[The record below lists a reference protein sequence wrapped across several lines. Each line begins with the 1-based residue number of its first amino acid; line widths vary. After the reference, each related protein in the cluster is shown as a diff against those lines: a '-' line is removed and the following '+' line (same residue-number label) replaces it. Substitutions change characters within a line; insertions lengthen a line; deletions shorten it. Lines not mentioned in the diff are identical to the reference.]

1 MLKIPYNKI
10 IDFIEAQTSLTKQ
23 EIEEKIQEKLRQF
36 SNILSREG
44 AALLVANELK
54 INFSDFNNIVLKVN
68 EFFETESANVKLKVI
83 RDNGISEFVRKDGQS
98 GRVRTY
104 FASDETGTTRIV
116 LWNDLID
123 QFHLEEQTIY
133 EIKNVRI
140 KKNNNSYEV
149 HLTSKSEIN
158 ELEKIK
164 NEEKSRIRKRIIEI
178 QKPEDVETLGI
189 IVKIFEPK
197 TFKTCKICKRRVENF
212 CQEHPNEIPETNYV
226 VTLILDDATDSIR
239 VVLFK
244 EVFEIIGSLE
254 NLNNLLGKI
263 LFVRGK
269 VSINDK
275 FNTKDLIAKDVKI
288 INDPDEAISLLKTF
302 IY

>member
-10 IDFIEAQTSLTKQ
+10 IDLIEAQTSLSREQ
-23 EIEEKIQEKLRQF
+23 IEEKIQEKLKQF

-54 INFSDFNNIVLKVN
+54 INFSDFNNIILKIN
-68 EFFETESANVKLKVI
+68 EYFETDSANVKLKVI
-83 RDNGISEFVRKDGQS
+83 RDNGISEFIRKDGQN

-123 QFHLEEQTIY
+123 QFPLKEQTIY
-133 EIKNVRI
+133 EIKNVKI
-140 KKNNNSYEV
+140 KKNNNNYEV

-158 ELEKIK
+158 ELEKIN
-164 NEEKSRIRKRIIEI
+164 NEEKPKSRKRILEI

-197 TFKTCKICKRRVENF
+197 TFKTCKICKRRVETV
-212 CQEHPNEIPETNYV
+212 CQDHPNEIPENNYV

-244 EVFEIIGSLE
+244 EVFESIANLD
-254 NLNNLLGKI
+254 NLNTLLGKI
-263 LFVRGK
+263 LFVKGK

-275 FNTKDLIAKDVKI
+275 FNTKDLIAKEVKI
-288 INDPDEAISLLKTF
+288 IQKADEAISMLKTF

>member
-123 QFHLEEQTIY
+123 QFQLEEQTIY

-158 ELEKIK
+158 EVEKIK
-164 NEEKSRIRKRIIEI
+164 NEEKPRIRKRIIEI

-212 CQEHPNEIPETNYV
+212 CQEHSNELPENNYV

>member
-116 LWNDLID
+116 LWNLSLI
-123 QFHLEEQTIY
+123 HI
-133 EIKNVRI
+133 
-140 KKNNNSYEV
+140 
-149 HLTSKSEIN
+149 
-158 ELEKIK
+158 
-164 NEEKSRIRKRIIEI
+164 
-178 QKPEDVETLGI
+178 
-189 IVKIFEPK
+189 
-197 TFKTCKICKRRVENF
+197 
-212 CQEHPNEIPETNYV
+212 
-226 VTLILDDATDSIR
+226 
-239 VVLFK
+239 
-244 EVFEIIGSLE
+244 
-254 NLNNLLGKI
+254 
-263 LFVRGK
+263 
-269 VSINDK
+269 
-275 FNTKDLIAKDVKI
+275 
-288 INDPDEAISLLKTF
+288 
-302 IY
+302 

>member
-10 IDFIEAQTSLTKQ
+10 VEFIQAQTSLSKE
-23 EIEEKIQEKLRQF
+23 EIEERIQQKLKQF
-36 SNILSREG
+36 SNILSKEG

-54 INFSDFNNIVLKVN
+54 INFSDFNNIFLKVN
-68 EFFETESANVKLKVI
+68 EYFETDSANVKLKII
-83 RDNGISEFVRKDGQS
+83 RDNGISEFIRKDGQS

-123 QFHLEEQTIY
+123 EFELEEQAVY

-140 KKNNNSYEV
+140 KKNNNNYEV
-149 HLTSKSEIN
+149 HLTSRSEVIFI
-158 ELEKIK
+158 EKPK
-164 NEEKSRIRKRIIEI
+164 FEEKSRVRKRLIEI
-178 QKPEDVETLGI
+178 KTSEEVETLGI

-197 TFKTCKICKRRVENF
+197 LFKTCRVCKRRIENI
-212 CQEHPNEIPETNYV
+212 CQEHPNEIPENNYA
-226 VTLILDDATDSIR
+226 VTMIIDDATDTLR

-244 EVFEIIGSLE
+244 EVFETISSLE
-254 NLNNLLGKI
+254 HLSNLLGKI
-263 LFVRGK
+263 IFVRGK
-269 VSINDK
+269 VNISDK
-275 FNTKDLIAKDVKI
+275 FNTKDLVARDAKI
-288 INDPDEAISLLKTF
+288 LTDPDEAINLLKTF